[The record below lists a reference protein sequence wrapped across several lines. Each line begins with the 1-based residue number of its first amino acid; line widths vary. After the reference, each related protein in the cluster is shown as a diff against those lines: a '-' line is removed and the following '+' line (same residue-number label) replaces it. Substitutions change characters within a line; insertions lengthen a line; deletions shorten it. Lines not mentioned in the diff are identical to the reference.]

1 MMDGDRGRGDRA
13 HGGGTYAS
21 ELARARAAR
30 AGGVSAGARA
40 GGGDGDRD
48 RAGGRGGG
56 SNGAMMM
63 RERDVRDGRGG
74 GDADAAALRDRVEAL
89 KVRIDARYRASRRDG
104 DAAESLF
111 EPVSGASARVKE
123 LETERA
129 LARLI
134 TRANLE
140 ARAQGRRSGRLNDSA
155 KKTLTEEEYDEIFSE
170 RSTEGSFHGYSTG
183 KHARRSSFEDERI
196 KFDSAL
202 PSVVD
207 DDYCAEIGGRRN
219 PTPGRTRDW
228 LETTTPS
235 SPERNSRR
243 ELDRDLETTSTLLK
257 SPRRNGS
264 FKMLSPEVARTM
276 TADEALRPRVRR
288 VLRQAETSSPDTHDS
303 PKSPSERSFSRTSST
318 LSIASLCTSDRPS
331 SAFSPVARRQEK
343 KSSATTTLTT
353 TMAAI
358 QDDAPEQGND
368 SIAARA
374 RTTHKM

>member
-1 MMDGDRGRGDRA
+1 MDGDGVRGDRA
-13 HGGGTYAS
+13 HGMGGYAL
-21 ELARARAAR
+21 ERR
-30 AGGVSAGARA
+30 AGDAR
-40 GGGDGDRD
+40 GRGRGRGRDGDGGAIG
-48 RAGGRGGG
+48 AGK
-56 SNGAMMM
+56 M
-63 RERDVRDGRGG
+63 RERGFRDGQVEGG
-74 GDADAAALRDRVEAL
+74 AGDADAAALRDRVEAL

-111 EPVSGASARVKE
+111 EPVSGASSRVKE

-155 KKTLTEEEYDEIFSE
+155 MTVLTKGEYDEIFSE

-228 LETTTPS
+228 LETRTPS

-276 TADEALRPRVRR
+276 TAEEALRPRVRR
-288 VLRQAETSSPDTHDS
+288 ALRQAATSSPDAQDS
-303 PKSPSERSFSRTSST
+303 PNSPSERSFSRTSST

-343 KSSATTTLTT
+343 QSSATTTLTT
-353 TMAAI
+353 TTAI
-358 QDDAPEQGND
+358 QDDAREQANV

-374 RTTHKM
+374 RTTRNM

>member
-1 MMDGDRGRGDRA
+1 MDLDGARGDRA
-13 HGGGTYAS
+13 RGGGAYAS
-21 ELARARAAR
+21 ELRAAR
-30 AGGVSAGARA
+30 AAGV
-40 GGGDGDRD
+40 
-48 RAGGRGGG
+48 GRGGG
-56 SNGAMMM
+56 RGRDGDGAAGRVGAVGAMM
-63 RERDVRDGRGG
+63 RERGVRDGQVGG
-74 GDADAAALRDRVEAL
+74 GAGDGDAAALRDRVEAL

-111 EPVSGASARVKE
+111 EPVSGASARMKE

-155 KKTLTEEEYDEIFSE
+155 TTVLTEEEYDKIFSE

-243 ELDRDLETTSTLLK
+243 DSDRDLETTSTLMK

-264 FKMLSPEVARTM
+264 FKMLSPEVAKTM

-288 VLRQAETSSPDTHDS
+288 ALVSQEATTSPDTRGS

-343 KSSATTTLTT
+343 KSAATTTLTT
-353 TMAAI
+353 TAI
-358 QDDAPEQGND
+358 QDDAPEQANV
-368 SIAARA
+368 SIATRA
-374 RTTHKM
+374 RTTRTM